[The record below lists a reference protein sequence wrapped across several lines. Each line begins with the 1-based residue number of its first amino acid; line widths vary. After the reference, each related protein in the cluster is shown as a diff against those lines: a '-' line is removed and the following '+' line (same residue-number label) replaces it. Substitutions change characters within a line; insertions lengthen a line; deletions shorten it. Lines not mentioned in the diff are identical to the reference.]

1 MESLRKAEAL
11 LVKIES
17 AALVALLSVMIGLS
31 FWQVAQR
38 QLFGTG
44 VLWADTLL
52 RHLVVVVGFLGAA
65 IAAAEGKHFGF
76 ELLAHSKGP
85 KGAALRAVANAAGAV
100 VSALLGRAA
109 WRYFLDE
116 RAAGGALFTAGSTTV
131 PASWFAVTLPLGFGL
146 VLIHLAVAA
155 AAAGSELKR

>member
-1 MESLRKAEAL
+1 MEKVRRAEAV
-11 LVKIES
+11 LVRLES
-17 AALVALLSVMIGLS
+17 AALVALLSVMVGLS

-76 ELLAHSKGP
+76 ELLAHSEGP
-85 KGAALRAVANAAGAV
+85 KGRALRALANAAGAV
-100 VSALLGRAA
+100 VSALLAGAA
-109 WRYFLDE
+109 WRYFLEE
-116 RAAGGALFTAGSTTV
+116 RAAGGTLFTAGSLTV
-131 PASWFAVTLPLGFGL
+131 PTSWFAITLPIGFAL
-146 VLIHLAVAA
+146 VLIHLALAA
-155 AAAGSELKR
+155 ASDKR